1 LSGRVLTARV
11 LGPALAVALLSVGV
25 VIALRLAPA
34 APAVPAGSAIGEPPA
49 ARAADEARARRR
61 EDGGE
66 PIAAA
71 PLATGAGPP
80 FADEDEYL
88 RELARLNRTDQ
99 RRALEL
105 VHQGERWYSASG
117 VRAEARQAM
126 GITLLVDL
134 GEMAEARARA
144 RRFLA
149 EHPSSRYRPLV
160 QGVTGIHPRPSAPDD
175 GPPTP
180 GE

>member
-11 LGPALAVALLSVGV
+11 LGPALAAALLVVGV

-34 APAVPAGSAIGEPPA
+34 APVIPTGSAIGEVTE
-49 ARAADEARARRR
+49 ARAADEARAPRRKN
-61 EDGGE
+61 GGD
-66 PIAAA
+66 PVATA
-71 PLATGAGPP
+71 PLAAGAVPP

-160 QGVTGIHPRPSAPDD
+160 QGVTGIHPRPSAPDG